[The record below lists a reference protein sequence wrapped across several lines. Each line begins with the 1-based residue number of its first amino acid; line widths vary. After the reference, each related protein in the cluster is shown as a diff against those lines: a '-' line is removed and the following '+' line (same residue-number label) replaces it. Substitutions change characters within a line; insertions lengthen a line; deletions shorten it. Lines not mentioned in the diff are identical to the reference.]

1 MALIILSVAFS
12 PPKSGTT
19 KCSLTVSNA
28 TGIRGTAYARLRSV
42 TDVAGCCAACEAD
55 AACGGWEL
63 SSKTAETPVCNL
75 KGANGTLGVSYPNPL
90 CTSGRP
96 AAPPIPKC
104 PGAQPPRR
112 SLVSST
118 QPGFVAAPT
127 EQTVVRTPTD
137 QKLPHVFMFLQD
149 DLGYDDVAFNGND
162 VNLDVTRHITAAA
175 KTGIILRRHYVHWH
189 CSPSRRSF
197 LTGRLP
203 LHHSEFLSPTS
214 TGDDIDLRWTTIAQK
229 LKGAGYAT
237 YWFGKGHTG
246 YKSFH
251 HLPLQLGFDAFTGFL
266 GGAQDHFKGKRWEGN
281 CPMHD
286 ANATDEYSATLY
298 GARALATLDAYDAAA
313 PGARPLFFYLP
324 WQNVHAPYQAPMSWG
339 GDVLRGML
347 AATDAALGD
356 LVAALKAKPG
366 MWENSVLFYSADNGG
381 TDRGSNWPLRGTKHS
396 NWEGG
401 LRAAAF
407 VSGGRIPPHLRGTS
421 SDVVGHIADWY
432 ATICGLAGVDASDD
446 SPTAPLP
453 VDPADPRRDIYA
465 NGAWPGVDGVDLW
478 PHLVTVPDPTNA
490 SAAHPAGLWLSA
502 EVFVLGDYKLVVA
515 QQDPAKTNSGPTLG
529 WRCGGTRGTRCNTT
543 VSASC
548 GENPDTKG
556 PKTPQ
561 CDDWVKATPA
571 QCSCGCAYQD
581 RATPFVPCLFDV
593 RADPSEFDD
602 VSADHMALRTRL
614 WRELNRT
621 NLEQYQHRADTKDPT
636 GDPTANRSPAR
647 LVGPCNA
654 TCAAT
659 FWARYTPS
667 WAATDDADAWVSE
680 PEASDPGH
688 PICGV
693 PGCTGTAGSESES

>member
-112 SLVSST
+112 
-118 QPGFVAAPT
+118 QPGFVEAPT
-127 EQTVVRTPTD
+127 EQTD

-149 DLGYDDVAFNGND
+149 DLGYDDVAFHGND

-446 SPTAPLP
+446 SPTPPLP

-478 PHLVTVPDPTNA
+478 PHLVTAPDPTNA
-490 SAAHPAGLWLSA
+490 SAAHRAGLWLSA
-502 EVFVLGDYKLVVA
+502 EVFLLGDYKLVVA